1 MEDKTCYYY
10 YLIGVKKWRIKNKK
24 GIKKWMIEKILISFF
39 VMFSFWVEKLRNR
52 KLVWL
57 RKKKRKKKM
66 KI

>member
-1 MEDKTCYYY
+1 MEDKTSYYY
-10 YLIGVKKWRIKNKK
+10 YFIGVKKWRIKNKK

-57 RKKKRKKKM
+57 RKKKKKKM

>member
-1 MEDKTCYYY
+1 MED
-10 YLIGVKKWRIKNKK
+10 KNKK

-57 RKKKRKKKM
+57 RKKKKEDEN
-66 KI
+66 IV